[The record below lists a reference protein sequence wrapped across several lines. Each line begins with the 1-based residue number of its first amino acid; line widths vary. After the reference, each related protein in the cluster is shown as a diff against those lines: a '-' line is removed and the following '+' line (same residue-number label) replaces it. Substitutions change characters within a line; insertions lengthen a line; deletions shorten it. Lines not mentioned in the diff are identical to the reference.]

1 MFWSCSSCPLCNKV
15 GQIIQGGEI
24 LSKKKGSF
32 ILLESEGNFITDWG
46 SYTLKQR
53 KYYAKSAWPFGK
65 IKISQTN
72 NLSEPI
78 TVSIRLQTPLKYDMF
93 VISLRYGLCF
103 LVHFDCKSL
112 RIRILLCKWKCVVGT
127 AIVGKFLT
135 VWIFHMLLK
144 FIFMRFR
151 K

>member
-72 NLSEPI
+72 KFSEPI
-78 TVSIRLQTPLKYDMF
+78 TVSIRLQTPLECVMF

-103 LVHFDCKSL
+103 LVHFDCKSIKDKDFIVQVKVCC
-112 RIRILLCKWKCVVGT
+112 RNCHCWKIFDSLNFPY
-127 AIVGKFLT
+127 AIK
-135 VWIFHMLLK
+135 IYFHE
-144 FIFMRFR
+144 I
-151 K
+151 